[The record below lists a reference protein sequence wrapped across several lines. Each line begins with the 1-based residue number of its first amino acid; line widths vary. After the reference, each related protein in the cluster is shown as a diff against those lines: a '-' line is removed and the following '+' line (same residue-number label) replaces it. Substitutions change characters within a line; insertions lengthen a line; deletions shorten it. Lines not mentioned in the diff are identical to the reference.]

1 MKGSKVCQTS
11 LHLSNNLTCVT
22 GVDRKLTLNCTH
34 KTLARYHGCLQV
46 LNLNYEDLFGNERVL
61 FCTFPEISK
70 VVLILLC
77 VHSLSTAV
85 IKACR
90 PIQHAASGR
99 GIKKFTLAPGILVLP
114 LLPVCLILL
123 LTFEGLQ
130 FLNGIKNL

>member
-1 MKGSKVCQTS
+1 M
-11 LHLSNNLTCVT
+11 NF
-22 GVDRKLTLNCTH
+22 
-34 KTLARYHGCLQV
+34 
-46 LNLNYEDLFGNERVL
+46 EDLFGNERVF
-61 FCTFPEISK
+61 FCTFPEILIK

-77 VHSLSTAV
+77 LHSLSTAV